1 MARTR
6 EEGQSLE
13 ASFLDRLEEAKS
25 NVPEHQSATQIYRT
39 RVQPAIIGL
48 QEVAAHYAIS
58 SIFETGSAKYCYTVE
73 PSDYQRFVSGKT
85 QLAVGRV
92 QICSQITQQ
101 CGEFTFSV
109 LHMGDH
115 TLSAGVRTYAGE
127 EPYSETVKQLQRA
140 FSRAD
145 IPAVIRVLDHQFG
158 GAIYSLKSLFRDE
171 QRRILDHILEST
183 LREAEASLRAIHEHH
198 APLMRFLSDVKFP
211 RPKPLAIAAEFV
223 LNASLR
229 REFRAEFLDLR
240 EVRNLVDQ
248 AKSEAVQLDS
258 AGLSY
263 LMERKLNGL
272 VQQLSRRPQNLA
284 LLRKIL
290 SLIDLL
296 KELPFA
302 VNLWKVENL
311 YYEMSKGSYP
321 ELVNTGSVSAE
332 WSEAFLELGSKLR
345 IRVEA
350 APSIQVAVAR

>member
-1 MARTR
+1 M
-6 EEGQSLE
+6 
-13 ASFLDRLEEAKS
+13 
-25 NVPEHQSATQIYRT
+25 
-39 RVQPAIIGL
+39 
-48 QEVAAHYAIS
+48 
-58 SIFETGSAKYCYTVE
+58 
-73 PSDYQRFVSGKT
+73 
-85 QLAVGRV
+85 
-92 QICSQITQQ
+92 
-101 CGEFTFSV
+101 
-109 LHMGDH
+109 
-115 TLSAGVRTYAGE
+115 
-127 EPYSETVKQLQRA
+127 
-140 FSRAD
+140 
-145 IPAVIRVLDHQFG
+145 
-158 GAIYSLKSLFRDE
+158 
-171 QRRILDHILEST
+171 
-183 LREAEASLRAIHEHH
+183 
-198 APLMRFLSDVKFP
+198 
-211 RPKPLAIAAEFV
+211 

-350 APSIQVAVAR
+350 APSMQVAVAR